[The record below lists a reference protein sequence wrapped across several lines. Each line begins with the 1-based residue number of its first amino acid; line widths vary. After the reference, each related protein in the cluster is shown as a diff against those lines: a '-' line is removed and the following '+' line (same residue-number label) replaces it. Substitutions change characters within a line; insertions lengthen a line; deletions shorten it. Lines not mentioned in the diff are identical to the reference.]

1 MNELAQ
7 YHEREIPLINNR
19 LKELTRE
26 LNALVVPVAD
36 HVLAAGGKRLRPL
49 LTVLT
54 ARAFGHAGDDVYPLA
69 CSLEFL
75 HSATLLHDDILDGAE
90 LRRGRPSAHTLFG
103 STKTILA
110 GDALLALANRIVA
123 EYGAPELT
131 RILSEALLS
140 TATGE
145 IMEIAHLRDTD
156 MSLETYISIITGKTA
171 YLIEAACRCGAVLAK
186 AGDAMAE
193 TAGNL
198 GLNLGIA
205 FQLVD
210 DVMDYVTPSNV
221 SGKPSGADLREGKVT
236 LPLIMYLDSL
246 PGPERDA
253 LAEKFKNDALDA
265 AALEDLRRRI
275 VDLGFAEKT
284 RLMAAEYIRDAEK
297 ALAAF
302 PVSPETELLGQAVAL
317 MSKREK

>member
-1 MNELAQ
+1 MNELAR
-7 YHEREIPLINNR
+7 YHEREIPVINDR
-19 LKELTRE
+19 LKELTKE
-26 LNALVVPVAD
+26 LNGLVVPVVD

-54 ARAFGHAGDDVYPLA
+54 ARAFGYAGDDVYPLA

-123 EYGAPELT
+123 EFGAPELT
-131 RILSEALLS
+131 RILSQALLS

-145 IMEIAHLRDTD
+145 ILEIAHLRDTNLSFD
-156 MSLETYISIITGKTA
+156 TYMSIITGKTA
-171 YLIEAACRCGAVLAK
+171 YLIEAACRCGAVLAGTDRDLTE
-186 AGDAMAE
+186 A
-193 TAGNL
+193 AGNL

-210 DVMDYVTPSNV
+210 DVLDYATPSDI

-236 LPLIMYLDSL
+236 LPLIMYLESL
-246 PGPERDA
+246 PQAERTS
-253 LAEKFKNDALDA
+253 LAADFQNDALDA
-265 AALEDLRRRI
+265 AALEALRRRI
-275 VDLGFAEKT
+275 MDMGFAEKT
-284 RLMAAEYIRDAEK
+284 RLMAADYIKDAEK

-302 PVSPETELLGQAVAL
+302 PDSPETGLLGQAVAL
-317 MSKREK
+317 MSNREK

>member
-1 MNELAQ
+1 MNELAR
-7 YHEREIPLINNR
+7 YHEREIPVINSR
-19 LKELTRE
+19 LRELTSG
-26 LNALVVPVAD
+26 LNGLVVPVVD

-49 LTVLT
+49 LTALT
-54 ARAFGHAGDDVYPLA
+54 ARAFKYEGDVYPLA

-123 EYGAPELT
+123 EYETPELT
-131 RILSEALLS
+131 RLLSQALLS

-156 MSLETYISIITGKTA
+156 MTFATYIEIITGKTA
-171 YLIEAACRCGAVLAK
+171 YLIEAACRCGAVLAQAPK
-186 AGDAMAE
+186 DKVEAAGS
-193 TAGNL
+193 L

-210 DVMDYVTPSNV
+210 DVLDYTTPPHV
-221 SGKPSGADLREGKVT
+221 SGKPSGADLREGKIT
-236 LPLIMYLDSL
+236 LPLIMYLQSL
-246 PGPERDA
+246 PENERIDLSA
-253 LAEKFKNDALDA
+253 RFRQDALDGQ
-265 AALEDLRRRI
+265 ALEDLRAEI
-275 VDLGFAEKT
+275 VARGFAEKT
-284 RLMAAEYIRDAEK
+284 RIMAAQYVEDAKK
-297 ALAAF
+297 ALDAF
-302 PVSPETELLGQAVAL
+302 PDAPETGLLAQAVAL
-317 MSKREK
+317 MSNREK